1 MMAHTG
7 FNKAELKI
15 LYDKIRSR
23 EEFDIM
29 ISGTMSLK
37 LKGKKLILVNFNPY
51 FLRTEIKLS
60 RVKVMW
66 DNEIIIQNK
75 VFTLRLRE

>member
-7 FNKAELKI
+7 LNKAELKA

-23 EEFDIM
+23 TPFDIM

>member
-66 DNEIIIQNK
+66 DNEVIIQNK
-75 VFTLRLRE
+75 VFTLRVRE

>member
-7 FNKAELKI
+7 LNKAELKA

-23 EEFDIM
+23 TPFDIM
-29 ISGTMSLK
+29 ISGTMSLE
-37 LKGKKLILVNFNPY
+37 LKGKKLILVCFSPY
-51 FLRTEIKLS
+51 FLRTEVKLS

-66 DNEIIIQNK
+66 DDEIIIQNK
-75 VFTLRLRE
+75 VFTLRVRE

>member
-1 MMAHTG
+1 
-7 FNKAELKI
+7 
-15 LYDKIRSR
+15 
-23 EEFDIM
+23 M

-51 FLRTEIKLS
+51 FLRTEVKLS

-66 DNEIIIQNK
+66 DNEVIIQNK